1 MSDLDPNRI
10 WEKLGEMSA
19 ALKTAAAQRE
29 EMMADI
35 KALRAEQIRQR
46 QDHERLVNR
55 GAGLLLGVGAAAG
68 GAGAAIKSLFFSGGG

>member
-1 MSDLDPNRI
+1 MTDIDTNRL

-19 ALKTAAAQRE
+19 AMKTAAAQRE

-46 QDHERLVNR
+46 QDHDKLVNR
-55 GAGLLLGVGAAAG
+55 GYGVLLGVGTAAG
-68 GAGAAIKSLFFSGGG
+68 GVGAAVKSMFFSGG